1 MYVVDVIALSPTS
14 PAEPLSYRS
23 KESLPLG
30 TIVSVLLRSK
40 PVHGIIVGSTNV
52 MDAKSLLKT
61 ASFALAKS
69 VTKSDGMLPY
79 SLMKAA
85 QNIAL
90 YHAVPLGSVLHA
102 VLSDTLATDL
112 PRVLPQGEGFS
123 KNGIEFPLRERLRK
137 YRHIVENSDDAVLLI
152 VPTLAELA
160 ELRTGL
166 SDLSPLVLSGELK
179 PEARKAALDEA
190 VLTKG
195 LVLAT
200 PAFSF
205 VGIRT
210 LSHIIIERPSAG
222 TYRMPRRPSLDRV
235 QALLA
240 LAEARAVPISLGDY
254 PLPLEHRE
262 KPERPLFARPE
273 GTVEA
278 VDVRTPLTQGEVWKT
293 IPDAVLKSIR
303 QTLKENGR
311 VLVLSAR
318 RGYAPSVVCRD
329 CGTSVKDERGLAYTL
344 VIRGETRLLKTSDG
358 KSVSTAD
365 VVCTHCGSWN
375 LLPLGVGI
383 ERVLEELQ
391 SAFPE
396 EAVTRFDADVVKTGA
411 AARKAMKQFNEKRG
425 ILVGTESMLPWLGY
439 GDKEY
444 DLAVIA
450 SIDSLLA
457 LPFWRARERFVR
469 IALILAEHAKHTI
482 LQTRL
487 PEDTALSAVL
497 TPKETTFFQEET
509 QLRRALGYPPF
520 SVLIAVTSQGTQ
532 KKLLEGKIALMSASL
547 PHAPTFLSEKLLP
560 KNVYQQTAILKLPK
574 DTWPDGEL
582 SRKLQQLPP
591 FMRVSIDPESFS

>member
-1 MYVVDVIALSPTS
+1 MYVVEVIVLSPTS

-23 KESLPLG
+23 KENLKLG
-30 TIVSVLLRSK
+30 TIVSISLRSK
-40 PVHGIIVGSTNV
+40 HVQGIVVGSTDV

-69 VTKSDGMLPY
+69 VTRSDGMLPR

-85 QNIAL
+85 EYIAL
-90 YHAVPLGSVLHA
+90 YHAVPLGAVLHA

-112 PRVLPQGEGFS
+112 PRILPEGEGFVTH
-123 KNGIEFPLRERLRK
+123 GIEFPFRERLRK
-137 YRHIVENSDDAVLLI
+137 YRHIVENADDAVLLI
-152 VPTLAELA
+152 AATLAELR
-160 ELRTGL
+160 ELQSGL
-166 SDLSPLVLSGELK
+166 SDLLPLVLTGELK
-179 PEARKAALDEA
+179 PEMRKAALDEA
-190 VLTKG
+190 VLTKK

-205 VGIRT
+205 VGIRA

-222 TYRMPRRPSLDRV
+222 TYRMIRRPNLDRV

-254 PLPLEHRE
+254 PLPLEYRE
-262 KPERPLFARPE
+262 KPERPLFSRPQ

-278 VDVRTPLTQGEVWKT
+278 IDVRTPLTQGESWKA
-293 IPDAVLKSIR
+293 IPDSVLKSIR
-303 QTLKENGR
+303 HILKEQGR

-329 CGTSVKDERGLAYTL
+329 CGTSVKDERGLAYSL
-344 VIRGETRLLKTSDG
+344 IIKGDTRLLKTSDG
-358 KSVSTAD
+358 KSVSSAD
-365 VVCTHCGSWN
+365 VVCGNCGSWN
-375 LLPLGVGI
+375 LLPLGVGV
-383 ERVLEELQ
+383 ERVIEELQ
-391 SAFPE
+391 SVFPD
-396 EAVTRFDADVVKTGA
+396 EALTRFDADVVKTDA
-411 AARKAMKQFNEKRG
+411 AARKAMKQFHEKRG

-444 DLAVIA
+444 ELAVIA

-469 IALILAEHAKHTI
+469 IALILAEHAKKTL

-497 TPKETTFFQEET
+497 TPKETSFFEEET
-509 QLRRALGYPPF
+509 QLRRVLGYPPF

-532 KKLLEGKIALMSASL
+532 KRLLEGKIALMSAAL
-547 PHAPTFLSEKLLP
+547 PHAPTFLSEKMLP
-560 KNVYQQTAILKLPK
+560 KNVFQQTAILKLPK
-574 DTWPDGEL
+574 GAWPDEEL
-582 SRKLQQLPP
+582 SKKLQQLPP
-591 FMRVSIDPESFS
+591 FMKVTINPESFS